1 MRTAALPALALA
13 ALAACAR
20 PSAPR
25 PAPETGFDP
34 ARARA
39 EVEWLA
45 APAREGRGSGSPG
58 DAAAMAWIAERL
70 AEAGLSP
77 AFAGGWLQPFEAPVR
92 ARAAG
97 QPPGGRVETAN
108 VAAILPGRDPARRG
122 ECVIVG
128 AHHDHLGLG
137 EDVSLAPEQ
146 AGTIHPG
153 ADDDASGVAAVL
165 AAARAAASQGPARR
179 TLVFAAFGA
188 EELGLLG
195 SAEFV
200 RHPPPGCAVEAM
212 QLMVNLDVVGR
223 PQARRIYV
231 DGTAS
236 ARGLDE
242 LVRAAAAGP
251 PPLPLEVVHGS
262 AGASPSDHA
271 SFQARGVP
279 VLFLFDGAS
288 PDYHRPSDTPD
299 KLDYPGL
306 AAVARLASRIAREA
320 AERDDRLEGTVAA
333 GPPQAPRG
341 ERDRG
346 YGAYLGAIPDFAERK
361 EPGVLL
367 SGVKPG
373 SPAEAAG
380 LGAGDVLL
388 RVGETRLDSLKDLA
402 TALRAHKPGDE
413 VEVEWERGGARK
425 VAKVRLAERR

>member
-1 MRTAALPALALA
+1 
-13 ALAACAR
+13 
-20 PSAPR
+20 
-25 PAPETGFDP
+25 
-34 ARARA
+34 
-39 EVEWLA
+39 VEWLA
-45 APAREGRGSGSPG
+45 APAREGRGTGRPG
-58 DAAAMAWIAERL
+58 DAAATAWIAERL
-70 AEAGLSP
+70 EEAGLSP
-77 AFAGGWLQPFEAPVR
+77 AFAAGYLQPFEAPARV
-92 ARAAG
+92 RAAG
-97 QPPGGRVETAN
+97 QLRSERVQTAN

-137 EDVSLAPEQ
+137 DDASLSPEQ

-165 AAARAAASQGPARR
+165 AAARAAAAQGPARR

-200 RHPPPGCAVEAM
+200 RHPPPACAVEAM

-223 PQARRIYV
+223 PRAGRIYV

-236 ARGLDE
+236 ARGLEE
-242 LVRAAAAGP
+242 LVGAAAAGP
-251 PPLPLEVVHGS
+251 PRLPLEVVRGS

-288 PDYHRPSDTPD
+288 PDYHRPTDTPD

-320 AERDDRLEGTVAA
+320 AERDARLEATVAA
-333 GPPQAPRG
+333 GPPPAPHG

-346 YGAYLGAIPDFAERK
+346 YGAWLGAVPDFAERK

-413 VEVEWERGGARK
+413 VDVEWVRAGHTTVSR
-425 VAKVRLAERR
+425 VRLGERK